1 MQDFREEESLGK
13 AYDARLMRRLLTYA
27 RPHWRILLV
36 CITLLGFISAI
47 DLARPYILKV
57 AIDDHLN
64 GAAKPME
71 AYQPGQVPADEG
83 PVFTFGGRDFVRI
96 AGDPAGDPYQL
107 LNVGNQR
114 VLIHGTVPQ
123 GAELQPGDAV
133 PAGTLNPI
141 PLTLTGSHALAE
153 VKVAPPGGG
162 ASYQLTG
169 IVLPAGEAA
178 VFQQGDAPAMWSLAL
193 FYAILLLLELGLNYL
208 QTIMLQSTGQ
218 RIIFR
223 IRQEVFGHLQR
234 LPLAFFDKNPVGRL
248 VTRVANDTEALSE
261 MYTSVLVNLF
271 KDIFLLIGIAVVMLQ
286 MDPRMGLVSLVLM
299 PVVAVITWVYQ
310 QKARE
315 AWRVVRVKLA
325 MINATLAENIS
336 GMRIVQIFRRERE
349 QGDEFRTVNQ
359 AHFDAGMRQLYIFA
373 VFRPLLDLLA
383 MSALALIIWYGGGR
397 VLRGSI
403 QFGVLIAFT
412 SYIQQFFRPL
422 QELADKF
429 SILQQAMAS
438 SERIFQLLDTEPSV
452 ADRPDAIELPP
463 ARGGIEFDHVWFA
476 YDDENWVLRDV
487 SFKVEPGQTVAFVG
501 HTGAGKSSIMNLAA
515 RFYDVQQGAVKVDGL
530 DVKDVTQESLR
541 RNIGVV
547 LQDVFLFTG
556 DIKSNIRL
564 NAKHIS
570 DETLHKAADAV
581 GADPFIRRLPK
592 GYDEPVMERGS
603 TLSAG
608 ERQLLAFARA
618 LAFDPAIL
626 VLDEATANIDSETEH
641 LIQNALQELTRGRT
655 TLIVAHRLSTIQNAD
670 QIIVLHKGKIRE
682 QGTHQ
687 ELLAGQG
694 LYYKLWRLQF
704 EESREA
710 APAVGGGAAGSVA
723 VPGVAPAVGD

>member
-13 AYDARLMRRLLTYA
+13 AYDARLMRRLLAYA
-27 RPHWRILLV
+27 RPHWRVIVV
-36 CITLLGFISAI
+36 CIALLGVISAV
-47 DLARPYILKV
+47 DLARPYLLKV

-64 GAAKPME
+64 GAGKVME
-71 AYQPGQVPADEG
+71 AYAPGQAPPDRG
-83 PVFTFGGRDFVRI
+83 PVYHFGGRDFERTS
-96 AGDPAGDPYQL
+96 GDPKGDTYQL
-107 LNVGNQR
+107 LLVQGTR
-114 VLIHGTVPQ
+114 VLIHGSVAQ
-123 GAELQPGDAV
+123 GAELQTGDPV
-133 PAGTLNPI
+133 TAGTVNPL
-141 PLTLTGSHALAE
+141 PLTLDGSHALAA
-153 VKVAPPGGG
+153 VRVTPPGG
-162 ASYQLTG
+162 AAPYQVTG
-169 IVLPAGEAA
+169 VLLPAAEVAA
-178 VFQQGDAPAMWSLAL
+178 FQQGDASAIWVLAAS
-193 FYAILLLLELGLNYL
+193 YALLLLLELLLNYVQALLL
-208 QTIMLQSTGQ
+208 QNTGQ

-223 IRQEVFGHLQR
+223 IRQDVFSHLQR

-271 KDIFLLIGIAVVMLQ
+271 KDIFLLGGIAIVMLQ
-286 MDPRMGLVSLVLM
+286 LDLRMGLVSLTLM
-299 PVVAVITWVYQ
+299 PVIAVITWIYQ
-310 QKARE
+310 QKARD

-349 QGDEFRTVNQ
+349 QGDEFHTVNQ

-383 MSALALIIWYGGGR
+383 MCALALVIWYGGGR
-397 VLRGSI
+397 LLLGSI
-403 QFGVLIAFT
+403 EFGVLIAFT

-429 SILQQAMAS
+429 AIMQQAMAS

-452 ADRPDAIELPP
+452 ADRPDAVVLPP
-463 ARGGIEFDHVWFA
+463 AQGGIEFDHVWFA
-476 YDDENWVLRDV
+476 YEGENWVLRDV
-487 SFKVEPGQTVAFVG
+487 SFRVEPGQTVAFVG

-515 RFYDVQQGAVKVDGL
+515 RFYDVQQGAVKVDGI

-556 DIKSNIRL
+556 DIKGNIRL
-564 NAKHIS
+564 NATHIS
-570 DETLHKAADAV
+570 EDAMCKAAEAV
-581 GADPFIRRLPK
+581 GADPFIRRLPQ
-592 GYDEPVMERGS
+592 GYDEPVVERGA

-618 LAFDPAIL
+618 LAFNPAIL

-641 LIQNALQELTRGRT
+641 LIQHALQELTRGRT

-687 ELLAGQG
+687 ELLAKQG

-710 APAVGGGAAGSVA
+710 SGGAGSRVAGAPTA
-723 VPGVAPAVGD
+723 VQPAIGD